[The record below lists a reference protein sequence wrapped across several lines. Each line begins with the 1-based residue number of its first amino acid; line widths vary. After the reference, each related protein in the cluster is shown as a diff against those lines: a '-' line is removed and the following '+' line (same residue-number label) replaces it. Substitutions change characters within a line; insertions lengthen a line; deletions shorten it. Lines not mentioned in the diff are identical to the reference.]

1 MTSISVTL
9 IFYTVSITDNIK
21 MNNEFLQKFAKNI
34 KRIRKEKGIKQDD
47 FLDAEGISRSM
58 IAMVETARTDITL
71 SKLKI
76 IADKLGVE
84 PYELLDFREE
94 KK

>member
-1 MTSISVTL
+1 
-9 IFYTVSITDNIK
+9 
-21 MNNEFLQKFAKNI
+21 MNNEFLQKFAKNV
-34 KRIRKEKGIKQDD
+34 KRIRKEKGMKQDD
-47 FLDAEGISRSM
+47 FLDTEGISRSM

-84 PYELLDFREE
+84 PYELLNFEEE
-94 KK
+94 KNK